1 MLPGDQESGQL
12 PRSVKDRPR
21 ALGRQSVCLCMG
33 EVGVCVCMCAWSG
46 RHWRA
51 CSENTHS
58 ASCGNCWGSSV
69 LSWPLPLPR
78 TSLPPSTVLGED
90 PPQIQRCVL
99 WWVGGGRP
107 LGVSTW
113 QTPCLRAAG
122 MGGTLQKSGP
132 SEPQSREGPG

>member
-1 MLPGDQESGQL
+1 M
-12 PRSVKDRPR
+12 SVYVRLEWQTLACVFREQTQCFLRELLGLLRPEL
-21 ALGRQSVCLCMG
+21 AAPPSPAPPC
-33 EVGVCVCMCAWSG
+33 
-46 RHWRA
+46 
-51 CSENTHS
+51 
-58 ASCGNCWGSSV
+58 
-69 LSWPLPLPR
+69 
-78 TSLPPSTVLGED
+78 PPSTVLGED